1 MATYGEFSSLL
12 QLGVGLGIG
21 LSLFRAPVDVRI
33 GRLSHMFENQ
43 RGALRGIQSEFAT
56 KKRRDIAELK
66 IQFTHAR
73 GRLEAIMFPFM
84 VAAILGAVANVS
96 FLAIA
101 SFNSNE
107 QISVIY
113 QYILLTISTIYYLL
127 IVLALELVARRALGS
142 ISAKLDEIIARSFI

>member
-1 MATYGEFSSLL
+1 
-12 QLGVGLGIG
+12 
-21 LSLFRAPVDVRI
+21 
-33 GRLSHMFENQ
+33 
-43 RGALRGIQSEFAT
+43 
-56 KKRRDIAELK
+56 
-66 IQFTHAR
+66 
-73 GRLEAIMFPFM
+73 MFPFM